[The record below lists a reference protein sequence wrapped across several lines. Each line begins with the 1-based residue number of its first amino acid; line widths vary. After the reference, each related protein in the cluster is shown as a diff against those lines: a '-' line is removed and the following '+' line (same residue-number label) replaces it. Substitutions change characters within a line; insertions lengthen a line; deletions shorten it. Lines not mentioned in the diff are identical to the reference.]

1 MKISRAVL
9 GVLAGCMALLAGCSG
24 ADDSHVL
31 HIFFTA
37 DVEGVFWSRP
47 EPRLDNKEAGGY
59 GVLKSFL
66 NAQTGE
72 YLLFDGGNWFGA
84 VPEGTMSDKNT
95 YVAELLPAIG
105 YTAGTLSDNDFMF
118 GWANLREIVK
128 NLSYPFVVS
137 NLRLDNQLP
146 WPLHDY
152 QIRQVGDIKVG
163 IFGLMDDQTINKN
176 ETRWRGIS
184 ALNPLDTAKEM
195 AERLRGKGVDY
206 VILLSALGVP
216 KEKGMDDNTIAQ
228 EAEGIDLILSSNQ
241 DNEKPES
248 EKINNTLIVYPGAR
262 FDSVAHIAV
271 SFDKNKQVKNVV
283 FTDEIL
289 LKEKYGEDE
298 ELARRAQNL
307 REMARQK
314 MTRHI
319 ADAAEDIPTSFEH
332 QSPAG
337 YMLAQCVAK
346 WARIDGAI
354 LNGASVRSG
363 FSEGPITEY
372 DLYNAYPYADNIT
385 FITIKTEAFMR
396 ALQASLN
403 AQDNFP
409 QIAGFTAEYQK
420 VPAGKLVK
428 RVVLDNGHVLRPKE
442 SYRFAVTDHILA
454 GGFEHDEFINATEFK
469 NTFVEAREIMRTC
482 LSRQKQL
489 RKDPAYSQKWKQVN

>member
-1 MKISRAVL
+1 MVKRIAVL
-9 GVLAGCMALLAGCSG
+9 GIMVWALLTLAGCGQTDNSRK
-24 ADDSHVL
+24 L

-37 DVEGVFWSRP
+37 DVQGVFWSRP

-66 NAQTGE
+66 EKQPE

-84 VPEGTMSDKNT
+84 VAEGTMSAHT
-95 YVAELLPAIG
+95 YIDELVPAIG
-105 YTAGTLSDNDFMF
+105 YTAGTLSDNDLMF

-128 NLSYPFVVS
+128 KLSYPFVVS

-163 IFGLMDDQTINKN
+163 IFGLMDDQTVNKN
-176 ETRWRGIS
+176 ETRWRGVS

-195 AERLRGKGVDY
+195 TELLRGKGVDY
-206 VILLSALGVP
+206 IILLSALGVP
-216 KEKGMDDNTIAQ
+216 KEQGIGDNTIA
-228 EAEGIDLILSSNQ
+228 EEVEGIDLILSSNQ
-241 DNEKPES
+241 DNEKAEH
-248 EKINNTLIVYPGAR
+248 EKINNTLIVYPGAK
-262 FDSVAHIAV
+262 FDSVAHVEVA
-271 SFDKNKQVKNVV
+271 FDKNKAVKNTT

-289 LKEKYGEDE
+289 LKEKYGEDAG
-298 ELARRAQNL
+298 LAERADKL
-307 REMARQK
+307 REEARQK

-319 ADAAEDIPTSFEH
+319 ADAEEDIPNDFEA
-332 QSPAG
+332 QSPVG
-337 YMLAQCVAK
+337 YMLAQCIAK

-354 LNGASVRSG
+354 LNGASIREG
-363 FSEGPITEY
+363 FRKGAVTEY
-372 DLYNAYPYADNIT
+372 DLYKTYPYADNIT
-385 FITIKTEAFMR
+385 FITIKTESFMQ

-409 QIAGFTAEYQK
+409 QIAGFTAEYQQL
-420 VPAGKLVK
+420 PAGKLVK
-428 RVVLDNGHVLRPKE
+428 RIVLDNGHVLRPKE

-454 GGFEHDEFINATEFK
+454 GGFEHDEFINSMEFK
-469 NTFVEAREIMRTC
+469 NTFVEAREIMRSC

-489 RKDPAYSQKWKQVN
+489 RKDPAYSQKWKQVK